1 MVISV
6 TTHETVEYHSTTING
21 RTHTREEKTKIIVIE
36 PMTDGGFKTGY
47 RAPIVNE
54 ASSRGP
60 ASSDEVELAREVEM
74 EDGSVRLVALL
85 WVFMDLV
92 VFWDE
97 REIGNR
103 FLTDV
108 EPDASSSAHG

>member
-36 PMTDGGFKTGY
+36 PMTNGGFKTGY
-47 RAPIVNE
+47 RAPTVNE

-85 WVFMDLV
+85 WLLTLSPMPAHQLMDESTV
-92 VFWDE
+92 HDFGIKND
-97 REIGNR
+97 R
-103 FLTDV
+103 
-108 EPDASSSAHG
+108 ASR